1 MVYPLLMSSDLAHP
15 RVSLITF
22 GCRVNQYETQMMR
35 EILSQRYEIVTQDAD
50 VYVINA
56 CTVTSLAERKARQT
70 IHRIRREDHNN
81 VKIVVI
87 GCVGDAV
94 AGGLSELDQVD
105 LIAGN
110 SWKVRVDEVIERV
123 LSGETGLLPDAA
135 PSSMDEERV
144 SQQAGRIRAFLKV
157 QDGCDYAC
165 TFCRTTQVR
174 GPSRSKSVAA
184 IIDEAKGLAANG
196 YPEIVLTGINLA
208 QFSPQEGNL
217 ASLSEGL
224 LRIEELR
231 RLRLASIN
239 PYGIDEDLVGVFAGD
254 DRACPHF
261 HIPLQ
266 SGDDGVL
273 RAMAR
278 GYSREFYLS
287 RVELIKRMIPQATF
301 GADIIVGFPGESDA
315 AFQNTL
321 SLIELVGFANL
332 HLFRYSPR
340 AGTIAARAR
349 DQVPNVVKR
358 ERAEEAERVYRR
370 SQQDL
375 LSRYVGETVS
385 VLLEEKTRDGWRGY
399 TCGYIDAHVCTDAAH
414 APGDEIA
421 VRVTSVGEGFLLG
434 DEK

>member
-1 MVYPLLMSSDLAHP
+1 V
-15 RVSLITF
+15 
-22 GCRVNQYETQMMR
+22 C
-35 EILSQRYEIVTQDAD
+35 
-50 VYVINA
+50 
-56 CTVTSLAERKARQT
+56 
-70 IHRIRREDHNN
+70 
-81 VKIVVI
+81 
-87 GCVGDAV
+87 
-94 AGGLSELDQVD
+94 
-105 LIAGN
+105 
-110 SWKVRVDEVIERV
+110 VDEVIERV
-123 LSGETGLLPDAA
+123 LSGDRGLLPDAA
-135 PSSMDEERV
+135 AADMDEERV

-184 IIDEAKGLAANG
+184 IIDEAKRLVANG
-196 YPEIVLTGINLA
+196 YPEVVLTGINLA
-208 QFSPQEGNL
+208 QFAPPDGNL

-224 LRIEELR
+224 LRIDGLR

-239 PYGIDEDLVGVFAGD
+239 PYGIDEDLVSVFPGD

-266 SGDDGVL
+266 SGDDSVL
-273 RAMAR
+273 RVMAR

-321 SLIELVGFANL
+321 SLIKLVGFANL

-340 AGTIAARAR
+340 VGTIAADAR
-349 DQVPNVVKR
+349 DQVPEAVKR
-358 ERAEEAERVYRR
+358 ERAEQVERVYRR
-370 SQQDL
+370 CQQDL
-375 LSRYVGETVS
+375 LSSYIGKTVS

-399 TCGYIDAHVCTDAAH
+399 TREYIDAHVHTSIAQV
-414 APGDEIA
+414 PGDEIA
-421 VRVTSVGEGFLLG
+421 VRVTGVGEGFLLG